1 MKNIFKVKPGNLY
14 KFQTNFDIITY
25 NVFCYIIILL
35 CAILYTLIFN
45 FSCLTSF
52 INGMIFGVIYI
63 LIGNFKIKN

>member
-25 NVFCYIIILL
+25 NVFCYIITML

-63 LIGNFKIKN
+63 LIGNFEIKN

>member
-25 NVFCYIIILL
+25 NVFCCIIILL

-45 FSCLTSF
+45 FSYLASF

-63 LIGNFKIKN
+63 LIGNFEIKN